1 MYWSIVINWSNQWS
15 ISWWSN
21 WSQKNRHEDGIIC
34 SPDFLCRLGC
44 RGLIY
49 RGRKI
54 MFFFN
59 FFFQKKILTFYI
71 ISPTVFIGKRW
82 ISANFK
88 VDRFIFKM
96 VYLVECS
103 VVCVKSCEQ
112 FSFFSKSSLRWAK
125 LPRENEVA
133 PDYGNYNC
141 IIYTNKKIILFK
153 ITLEHI

>member
-1 MYWSIVINWSNQWS
+1 
-15 ISWWSN
+15 
-21 WSQKNRHEDGIIC
+21 
-34 SPDFLCRLGC
+34 
-44 RGLIY
+44 
-49 RGRKI
+49 
-54 MFFFN
+54 MFFFQ

-88 VDRFIFKM
+88 VERFIFKM

-112 FSFFSKSSLRWAK
+112 FSFFSKSLLQCAK

-133 PDYGNYNC
+133 PDYGNRNM
-141 IIYTNKKIILFK
+141 IRTMGNG
-153 ITLEHI
+153 